1 MQSSKCSCWS
11 KDNKCKKITL
21 VEQITNKCTS
31 CEHMFCN
38 HHWSI
43 HSTMCTALNKKRDQD
58 LSTLQ
63 ARLVLCT
70 GEKIDKI

>member
-1 MQSSKCSCWS
+1 MQSLKCFHWA
-11 KDNKCKKITL
+11 KDTKCKKITL

-31 CEHMFCN
+31 CTHVFCN

-43 HSTMCTALNKKRDQD
+43 HSTMCIALNKKRDQD